1 MLEDMFDDSS
11 TGSRPID
18 LDQEKIEKAWTGD
31 RNFSISCELG
41 VHSPTLKAMMNRED
55 LHLCAAVSIC
65 HVLVVF
71 LSYSVHI
78 PVIY

>member
-1 MLEDMFDDSS
+1 MIDDSS

-18 LDQEKIEKAWTGD
+18 MDQEKIEKALTGD
-31 RNFSISCELG
+31 RNFSISCELA
-41 VHSPTLKAMMNRED
+41 VRYPTLKAMLNRED
-55 LHLCAAVSIC
+55 LHLCMAVSIC
-65 HVLVVF
+65 HILVVF